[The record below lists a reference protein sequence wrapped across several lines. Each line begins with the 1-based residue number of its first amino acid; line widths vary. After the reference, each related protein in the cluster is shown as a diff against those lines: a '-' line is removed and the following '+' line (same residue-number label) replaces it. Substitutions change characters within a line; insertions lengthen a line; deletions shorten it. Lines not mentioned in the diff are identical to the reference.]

1 MVAFASST
9 PAAIAVNSLDHPL
22 EIKEE
27 FTLRVVDEAGEHLI
41 SGRPVKL
48 VGRRLIAQVSE
59 RLQPD
64 MCVRI
69 DCDDAFLH
77 GETLGCW
84 VERGSTF
91 VAVELHQAL
100 TRLTELARLRRQ
112 SWDPENVLI
121 RGRRQRA

>member
-9 PAAIAVNSLDHPL
+9 PAAIPVNSLDHPL

-27 FTLRVVDEAGEHLI
+27 FTLRVLDEAGEHTV

-59 RLQPD
+59 RLEPD
-64 MCVRI
+64 TCVRI

-91 VAVELHQAL
+91 AAVELHQAL

-112 SWDPENVLI
+112 SWDPESVLI
-121 RGRRQRA
+121 RRRRQSA